1 MSYRRAA
8 EIFTAWTRPI
18 DPAGRGWTLHQLR
31 QASSAAAG
39 GPAEGRDA
47 GERLPA

>member
-31 QASSAAAG
+31 QASLAAG
-39 GPAEGRDA
+39 GAAEEA
-47 GERLPA
+47 GEEAG